1 MKVIHKMLAVAVG
14 NLTFA
19 FMALPVLAVPDR
31 AEVIERAASLVK
43 VQAFDE
49 HNKTFFGTG
58 VVIAPGRVVTSCHV
72 TRRSAQIVVVHR
84 SGTYQVSGQAADID
98 HDLCV
103 LDVPALTVPALEVGA
118 SHRLRVGQPVWAMGF
133 EGGAGLQFRTGFVR
147 ALHKHDGAWVIE
159 STTAFTSGS
168 SGGALMDD
176 QGRLVGLLTYRLRG
190 DRRSYFSVPME
201 WLSRLGAGLEVLPEV
216 LPVAGGMA
224 FWQRGAED
232 LPYFLRAH
240 RLVIESNWH
249 ALLSLTD
256 AWLLMDA
263 TNAEAW
269 WYRGAGLE
277 MLIEGSTA
285 AGAYQQALALE
296 PGFIPALLSL
306 GRLFAELGD
315 LNEAQRILAILS
327 GIDVELGSCLS
338 HRITHKAQAPPNE
351 TLHETCSSLW
361 ISL

>member
-1 MKVIHKMLAVAVG
+1 MKAISKMLAVALG
-14 NLTFA
+14 SIST
-19 FMALPVLAVPDR
+19 ALPAHAIPDR
-31 AEVIERAASLVK
+31 SEVIQLAASLVK

-49 HNKTFFGTG
+49 NNKTFFGTG
-58 VVIAPGRVVTSCHV
+58 VAIAPNKVVTSCHV
-72 TRRSAQIVVVHR
+72 TRHSAQIVVVHR
-84 SGTYQVSGQAADID
+84 NGTHHVSGQAADID

-103 LDVPALTVPALEVGA
+103 LDVPGLAAPALQIGA
-118 SHRLRVGQPVWAMGF
+118 SQDLRVGQPVWAMGF

-147 ALHKHDGAWVIE
+147 ALHKFDGAWVIE

-176 QGRLVGLLTYRLRG
+176 HGQLVGLLTYRLRG
-190 DRRSYFSVPME
+190 DRRSYFSIPMD
-201 WLSRLGAGLEVLPEV
+201 WLSRKAAGPQSLPAV
-216 LPVAGGMA
+216 LPVREGVA

-240 RLVIESNWH
+240 RLVIESNWP
-249 ALLSLTD
+249 ALVDLTD

-277 MLIEGSTA
+277 MLVRGDA
-285 AGAYQQALALE
+285 AADAYKQALVME

-306 GRLFAELGD
+306 GRLFVELGD
-315 LNEAQRILAILS
+315 MKAAQRILALLS
-327 GIDVELGSCLS
+327 AIDIELGTCLS
-338 HRITHKAQAPPNE
+338 HRITHEAQAPPGE
-351 TLHETCSSLW
+351 TLNEACFSL
-361 ISL
+361 